1 MTKFTVELNEKL
13 GNNLKYLSL
22 ISKREPKFYIEEAL
36 ICYLED
42 VEDIKETL
50 NSIEE
55 NKGQKTYTTEEVL
68 AMLDKNDG
76 QDL

>member
-1 MTKFTVELNEKL
+1 MTKFTVELPEKL

-22 ISKREPKFYIEEAL
+22 ISKREPNFYIQEA
-36 ICYLED
+36 IIRYLED

-68 AMLDKNDG
+68 AMLDKNDE